1 MKLNGSSKFY
11 IMNKDIASKTRLDAF
26 ESLVNTSLP
35 DREMY
40 RYKADNGVVTD
51 IMSTYHNYEDSKLI
65 LKYLIAKSGLV
76 GVDILLVT
84 FQTIFRGDK
93 IRTAYKMC
101 YTCGAKLHE
110 LIIYDLEPH
119 GCLKIDLM
127 KEMANTL
134 YMPTDMRHM
143 IEDMFSYNKF
153 IPMFKN
159 VNKVKYTAER

>member
-1 MKLNGSSKFY
+1 MKLNGSSNFY
-11 IMNKDIASKTRLDAF
+11 IMNKDIANKTRLDAF
-26 ESLVNTSLP
+26 EDLVNTSLP

-40 RYKADNGVVTD
+40 RYKADNGVTTD

-93 IRTAYKMC
+93 IRTAYKIC

-110 LIIYDLEPH
+110 LSVYDLEPT
-119 GCLKIDLM
+119 GCSKIDLM
-127 KEMANTL
+127 NEVANTL
-134 YMPTDMRHM
+134 SIPSCMMKLM
-143 IEDMFSYNKF
+143 EDMYSYGKF
-153 IPMFKN
+153 IPMYKN
-159 VNKVKYTAER
+159 INKVKYNGER